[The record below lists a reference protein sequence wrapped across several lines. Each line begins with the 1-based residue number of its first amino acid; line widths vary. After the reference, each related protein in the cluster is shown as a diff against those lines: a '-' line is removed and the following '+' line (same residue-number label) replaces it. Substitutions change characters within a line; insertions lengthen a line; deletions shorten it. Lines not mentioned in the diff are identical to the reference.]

1 MTSSLRFRAAIVSI
15 ALFLAFIGIWHIATR
30 GTGAVATMTP
40 EYAKLM
46 GLTATQGKSAMPG
59 PLDVGAKLWEHL
71 KRPFY
76 DNGPNDKGLGIQLG
90 YSIARVGLGYLLAV
104 IVAIP
109 LGFLIGM
116 SPLINKAL
124 DPFIQILKPISP
136 LAWMPLALYT
146 IKDSGL
152 SAIFVIFICS
162 VWPMLLNTAFGV
174 AAVRKE
180 WINVARTLEVGTVR
194 RAFTVILPAA
204 APTILTGMRISIG
217 IAWLVIV
224 AAEMLV
230 GGTGIGYF
238 VWNEWNNLSITN
250 VIIAIL
256 LIGVVGMLLDQI
268 LAPLHAGMHGARS
281 PGDRIAAMTDKFI
294 SIEGHRTSAIPGAD
308 GGEIAVFE
316 NLWLS
321 MARGEFGCVIGH
333 SGCGKTTVLNILAGL
348 DEPSEGAVI
357 VDGQAIEGTSLDRAV
372 IFQSHALLPW
382 RTVLGNVAY
391 AVTSKWRDWDRARV
405 KAHAQT
411 FIDLVGL
418 TGAEHKRPSELVR
431 RHEAARRHCARA
443 LDHAED
449 HADGRAVLGA
459 RRADARHAAGRGA
472 PHLSGDRADRVHDH
486 PRRR

>member
-1 MTSSLRFRAAIVSI
+1 MGNSLRLRATIISV
-15 ALFLAFIGIWHIATR
+15 ALFLAFIGVWHLATR
-30 GTGAVATMTP
+30 SNSAVAGMSP

-46 GLTATQGKSAMPG
+46 GATATQGKSAMPG
-59 PLDVGAKLWEHL
+59 PAEVGAKLWEHV

-104 IVAIP
+104 VVAIP

-116 SPLINKAL
+116 SPLVSQAL
-124 DPFIQILKPISP
+124 DPFIQVLKPISP

-174 AAVRKE
+174 ASVRKE
-180 WINVARTLEVGTVR
+180 WINVARTLEVGTLR

-256 LIGVVGMLLDQI
+256 LIGLVGMLLDQI
-268 LAPLHAGMHGARS
+268 LARFTRM
-281 PGDRIAAMTDKFI
+281 
-294 SIEGHRTSAIPGAD
+294 
-308 GGEIAVFE
+308 
-316 NLWLS
+316 
-321 MARGEFGCVIGH
+321 
-333 SGCGKTTVLNILAGL
+333 
-348 DEPSEGAVI
+348 
-357 VDGQAIEGTSLDRAV
+357 
-372 IFQSHALLPW
+372 
-382 RTVLGNVAY
+382 
-391 AVTSKWRDWDRARV
+391 VT
-405 KAHAQT
+405 
-411 FIDLVGL
+411 FP
-418 TGAEHKRPSELVR
+418 E
-431 RHEAARRHCARA
+431 
-443 LDHAED
+443 
-449 HADGRAVLGA
+449 
-459 RRADARHAAGRGA
+459 
-472 PHLSGDRADRVHDH
+472 
-486 PRRR
+486 